1 VKTTRVRKGPRQDPG
16 QADESLFVAHGD
28 IAPGEDGEEF
38 AVAPAVAP
46 VVTLGKAGLDDEGV
60 GIHEGKFSGVGGA
73 GERPFGI
80 SLNTSAHLT
89 RVSKHTRW
97 RRIAAGHLRGEKLPD
112 PHGRTLIPLAA
123 IAADIGLALGD
134 EETAVIQQ
142 ADAGVAAAQQE
153 LALIFLQAGR
163 PDRARPWLDLAA
175 EQGYANALFC
185 LGEARIAAPMTDPSE
200 GLALIRRA
208 AVAGHPLALAVM
220 EGLRARRGP

>member
-1 VKTTRVRKGPRQDPG
+1 M
-16 QADESLFVAHGD
+16 
-28 IAPGEDGEEF
+28 
-38 AVAPAVAP
+38 
-46 VVTLGKAGLDDEGV
+46 TL
-60 GIHEGKFSGVGGA
+60 
-73 GERPFGI
+73 I
-80 SLNTSAHLT
+80 SLNTAAHLT
-89 RVSKHTRW
+89 GVSKRTLW
-97 RRIAAGHLRGEKLPD
+97 RRIAAGHLRGEKWPD

-175 EQGYANALFC
+175 EQGCADALFC
-185 LGEARIAAPMTDPSE
+185 LGEARIAAPMTDPTE